1 MKPKGWLACKRT
13 NKAVTIGGIFDR
25 RAELVDILRQGPE
38 AAEPAD
44 AEPASCWRLKSIR
57 TAVSWLSDYS
67 LSGVWR
73 LLQRYELKLRTAQVQ
88 QYSPD
93 PNYEQKEAYLLD
105 CLRKTAQNPVKR
117 LFLFLD
123 EMGYYCWP
131 EATKGWAEAAP
142 SAPPVADRQQA
153 KQQQWR
159 LIGVLNAVTGQVDY
173 LDNYIVGRAKVIE
186 MYRLIAHR
194 YRDFDHIFV
203 AQDNWSIHK
212 HPDVVEALQSLPQ
225 IEPVWLPTYAPW
237 LNPIEKL
244 WRWLRQDVL
253 KMHRLAAH
261 WAVLRQKV
269 NAFLDQFAAGS
280 QALLRYV
287 GLAGDGK
294 LAQAIQSA

>member
-1 MKPKGWLACKRT
+1 M
-13 NKAVTIGGIFDR
+13 
-25 RAELVDILRQGPE
+25 LRQGPE
-38 AAEPAD
+38 GAHQSEP
-44 AEPASCWRLKSIR
+44 EQPTCWRLKTIR
-57 TAVSWLSDYS
+57 TAVSWLNDYS

-73 LLQRYELKLRTAQVQ
+73 LLQRYKLKLRTAQVQ

-93 PNYEQKEAYLLD
+93 PDYEQKEAHLLE
-105 CLRKTAQNPVKR
+105 CLRKTAHNPKKR

-131 EATKGWAEAAP
+131 ETTKVWAEAAP
-142 SAPPVADRQQA
+142 GVPPLADRQQA

-159 LIGVLNAVTGQVDY
+159 LIGVLNALTGQVDY

-186 MYRLIAHR
+186 MYQLIVHR
-194 YRDFDHIFV
+194 YPDFDQIFV
-203 AQDNWSIHK
+203 AQDNWSIHT
-212 HPDVVEALQSLPQ
+212 HPDVTQALQSLPQ
-225 IEPVWLPTYAPW
+225 IEPVWLPTYSPW

-261 WAVLRQKV
+261 WALLRQKV
-269 NAFLDQFAAGS
+269 NTFLDQFSSGS
-280 QALLRYV
+280 QDLLHYV

-294 LAQAIQSA
+294 LAQAIRSA

>member
-1 MKPKGWLACKRT
+1 MKSKGLLVCKGT
-13 NKAVTIGGIFDR
+13 NKAAINGGIFEGR
-25 RAELVDILRQGPE
+25 EELVDILRQGPVG
-38 AAEPAD
+38 AEQGT
-44 AEPASCWRLKSIR
+44 SWRLKTIR
-57 TAVSWLSDYS
+57 TAVPRLSRYS

-73 LLQRYELKLRTAQVQ
+73 LLQRYQLKLRTGKVQ

-93 PNYEQKEAYLLD
+93 PDYEQKEAH
-105 CLRKTAQNPVKR
+105 LRKTAQSPEKQ

-131 EATKGWAEAAP
+131 QPTKVWAEAAP
-142 SAPPVADRQQA
+142 SPPPLADRQQT

-186 MYRLIAHR
+186 MYHLIAQR
-194 YRDFDHIFV
+194 YAGFDHIFV
-203 AQDNWSIHK
+203 AQDNWSIHT
-212 HPDVVEALQSLPQ
+212 HPDVRQALQGLPQ
-225 IEPVWLPTYAPW
+225 IEPLWLPTYSPW

-261 WAVLRQKV
+261 WPDLRQKV
-269 NAFLDQFAAGS
+269 NAFLDQFSAGS
-280 QALLRYV
+280 QDLLRYV

-294 LAQAIQSA
+294 LAKALHRT